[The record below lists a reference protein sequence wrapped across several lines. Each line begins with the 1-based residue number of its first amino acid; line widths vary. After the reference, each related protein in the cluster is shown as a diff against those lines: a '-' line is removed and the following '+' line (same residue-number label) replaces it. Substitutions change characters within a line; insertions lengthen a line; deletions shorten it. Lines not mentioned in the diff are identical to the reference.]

1 MIPLMQDQFTH
12 KWFPRF
18 PSVREFGICFTL
30 YNSGN
35 VLGYKRFYKDYKVV
49 TNSLDLL

>member
-1 MIPLMQDQFTH
+1 MIPLLQDQFTR

-18 PSVREFGICFTL
+18 PSVRKFGLGFTL
-30 YNSGN
+30 YTSEN
-35 VLGYKRFYKDYKVV
+35 VYCYKRFCKNYKVV